1 MHSLKVKDY
10 MTLQAVTFSK
20 DMPLSAALNKVMQSV
35 NLGGP
40 VLDENKKVIGFLSE
54 QDLLDKLV
62 KASYHCQDTHTVQE
76 CMHDDVLSVSPE
88 TSIIEL
94 ADMMKV
100 GKPKVYPVVDD
111 RGKLVGII
119 TRRDVLRA
127 IGVTLNESFMHPV

>member
-1 MHSLKVKDY
+1 MASLKVKDY
-10 MTLQAVTFSK
+10 MTLQAVTFTK
-20 DMPLSAALNKVMQSV
+20 DMSLTAALNKVMKSV

-40 VLDENKKVIGFLSE
+40 VIDENKKVVGFLSE

-62 KASYHCQDTHTVQE
+62 KASYHCQDTHTVRE

-88 TSIIEL
+88 MSIIDL

-111 RGKLVGII
+111 KGKLVGII

-127 IGVTLNESFMHPV
+127 IGVTLDECFMHPV

>member
-20 DMPLSAALNKVMQSV
+20 DMSLTAALNKVMQSV

-40 VLDENKKVIGFLSE
+40 VLDEHKKVVGFLSE

-62 KASYHCQDTHTVQE
+62 KASYHCQDSHTVQE
-76 CMHDDVLSVSPE
+76 CMHGDVLSVSPE
-88 TSIIEL
+88 MSIIDL

-127 IGVTLNESFMHPV
+127 LGVTLNECFMHPV

>member
-10 MTLQAVTFSK
+10 MTLQAVTFTK
-20 DMPLSAALNKVMQSV
+20 DMSLTAALNKVMQSV
-35 NLGGP
+35 TLGGP
-40 VLDENKKVIGFLSE
+40 VIDENEKVVGFLSE

-76 CMHDDVLSVSPE
+76 CMHEDVLSVSPE
-88 TSIIEL
+88 MSVIEL

-100 GKPKVYPVVDD
+100 DKPKMYPVVDD

-127 IGVTLNESFMHPV
+127 IGMTLNECFKHPV

>member
-10 MTLQAVTFSK
+10 MTLQAVTFTK
-20 DMPLSAALNKVMQSV
+20 DMSLTAALNKVMQSV
-35 NLGGP
+35 TLGGP
-40 VLDENKKVIGFLSE
+40 VIDENEKVVGFLSE

-76 CMHDDVLSVSPE
+76 CMHEDVLSVSPE
-88 TSIIEL
+88 MSVIEL

-100 GKPKVYPVVDD
+100 GKPKMYPVVDD

-127 IGVTLNESFMHPV
+127 IGMTLDECFKHPV

>member
-10 MTLQAVTFSK
+10 MTLQAVTFTKYMS
-20 DMPLSAALNKVMQSV
+20 LTAALNKVMQSV
-35 NLGGP
+35 TLGGP
-40 VLDENKKVIGFLSE
+40 VIDENEKVVGFLSE

-76 CMHDDVLSVSPE
+76 CMHEDVLSVSPE
-88 TSIIEL
+88 MSVIEL

-100 GKPKVYPVVDD
+100 GKPKMYPVVDD

-127 IGVTLNESFMHPV
+127 IGMTLNECFKHPV